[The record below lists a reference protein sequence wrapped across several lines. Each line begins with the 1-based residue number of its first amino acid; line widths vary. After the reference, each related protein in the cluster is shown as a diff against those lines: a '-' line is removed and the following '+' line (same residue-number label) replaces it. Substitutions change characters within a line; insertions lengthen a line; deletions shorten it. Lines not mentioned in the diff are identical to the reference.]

1 MGDNDDILDRSCTC
15 FLGCAPCS
23 FCTDTYECE
32 KCGTLVIT
40 DEQEKDSAVQQMIC
54 DECYEPET
62 AEEHERVMAA
72 VRAAAGG

>member
-1 MGDNDDILDRSCTC
+1 MDNDILDTGCSC
-15 FLGCAPCS
+15 FLGHAPCV
-23 FCTDTYECE
+23 FCTETYECE
-32 KCGTLVIT
+32 KCGTRVIT

-54 DECYEPET
+54 DDCYVPET